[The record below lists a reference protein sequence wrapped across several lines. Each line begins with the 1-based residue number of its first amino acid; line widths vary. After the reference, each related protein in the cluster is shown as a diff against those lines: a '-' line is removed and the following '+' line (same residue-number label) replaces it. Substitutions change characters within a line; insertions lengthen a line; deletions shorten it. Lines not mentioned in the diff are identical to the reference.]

1 MDSTTTTVWGI
12 DLGTTYSCI
21 ARIDDTGHPVVVNN
35 REGDQITPSVVM
47 LMDADTVE
55 VGKSAKG
62 QMQFEPDL
70 VCELVKQSMGDPE
83 WRFRAH
89 GKEWTAPEISSFIL
103 KALAEDAAM
112 QSGIPVERAVI
123 TVPAYFGVAEREAT
137 IAAGKMAGLVV
148 EDVINEPT
156 AAAFSY
162 GFAQASDVD
171 ETVLVYDLGG
181 GTFDV
186 TVIRLEPTGDG
197 GSSIRV
203 VATGGDDRLGGALW
217 DTRMVRLLAD
227 KFGEEMPDAA
237 DPLDD
242 EIASADLRLAAEDV
256 KRALTKRESV
266 SQVVMA
272 GVDRASVKVTRQ
284 EFEAATNDLLE
295 QTIDFTRTTVEKA
308 AAAGAPTIDRV
319 LLVGGSSFMPA
330 VSRRLQGAFPDWVP
344 ELQDPNQAVAKGAA
358 LAGLQA
364 ALRSMIASTTGN
376 SATGE
381 PPTDEQIR
389 EVAELA
395 GISRSAAQ
403 AVLETEVTNVCS
415 RGFGIKVLRDDGDPS
430 SVDDSNFQVVHII
443 EPNTPLPIDGADPDR
458 VKTFGT
464 VRDNQSEVQICVM
477 EQESRELSGDMAGN
491 RQIEEGL
498 FQMTRAYPRGAPI
511 HIAIGMESNGTLSIK
526 AIDQDGREMRFTATT
541 VGAVMSDEQLAES
554 TSKVLAMQRA

>member
-1 MDSTTTTVWGI
+1 MDSTSTTVWGI

-21 ARIDDTGHPVVVNN
+21 ARIDETGHPVVVNN

-47 LMDADTVE
+47 LMDADMVE

-62 QMQFEPDL
+62 QMQLEPDL
-70 VCELVKQSMGDPE
+70 VCELVKQNMGDPD

-89 GKEWTAPEISSFIL
+89 GKEWSAPEISSFIL

-197 GSSIRV
+197 GSRIRV

-217 DTRMVRLLAD
+217 DKRMVKLLAD
-227 KFGEEMPDAA
+227 KFQEQLPDAA

-242 EIASADLRLAAEDV
+242 DIASADLRINAEDV
-256 KRALTKRESV
+256 KRALTARDSV

-272 GVDRASVKVTRQ
+272 GVDRASVKVTRA
-284 EFEAATNDLLE
+284 EFEAATDDLLE
-295 QTIDFTRTTVEKA
+295 QTIDFTRTTVAKA
-308 AAAGAPTIDRV
+308 AERGRADDRPGPARRRIELHARGQPPPDGGLPRLEPRAAGSQPGRRQGRRARRAAGGVALDDRRRPREA
-319 LLVGGSSFMPA
+319 SRTARRQPRSRSRTSPRRRA
-330 VSRRLQGAFPDWVP
+330 SRRRRD
-344 ELQDPNQAVAKGAA
+344 
-358 LAGLQA
+358 
-364 ALRSMIASTTGN
+364 R
-376 SATGE
+376 
-381 PPTDEQIR
+381 R
-389 EVAELA
+389 
-395 GISRSAAQ
+395 
-403 AVLETEVTNVCS
+403 CS
-415 RGFGIKVLRDDGDPS
+415 RR
-430 SVDDSNFQVVHII
+430 
-443 EPNTPLPIDGADPDR
+443 R
-458 VKTFGT
+458 
-464 VRDNQSEVQICVM
+464 
-477 EQESRELSGDMAGN
+477 
-491 RQIEEGL
+491 
-498 FQMTRAYPRGAPI
+498 
-511 HIAIGMESNGTLSIK
+511 
-526 AIDQDGREMRFTATT
+526 
-541 VGAVMSDEQLAES
+541 
-554 TSKVLAMQRA
+554 